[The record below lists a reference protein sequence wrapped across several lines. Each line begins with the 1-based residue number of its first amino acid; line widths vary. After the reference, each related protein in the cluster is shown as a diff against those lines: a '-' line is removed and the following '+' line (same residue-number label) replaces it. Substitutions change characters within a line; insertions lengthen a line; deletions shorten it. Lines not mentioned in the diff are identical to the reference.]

1 MSEITTL
8 VQTEGSALSDII
20 AEGVSMLL
28 CALGSLI
35 SAFVVGFFAAKIA
48 AGLAQRLRSNV
59 FNKVLSFSMEEIGGF
74 STASLITRST
84 NDVQMVQQTTVMTL
98 RLACFAPIM
107 GIGAVIKALRT
118 SVSLSWTI
126 GVALAVIVVIML
138 MSFFLVLPKF
148 KVLQEK
154 LDRINLIMKE
164 RLTGLLVIRA
174 FTTEKTETEN
184 TDI

>member
-1 MSEITTL
+1 MLRILKYLRKQEWLMICCSLLFIVGQVWLELKIPDYMSEITTL

-84 NDVQMVQQTTVMTL
+84 NDITQVQMVIAIGMQALL
-98 RLACFAPIM
+98 RAPIM
-107 GIGAVIKALRT
+107 AVWAVCKIAARAGNGPQLPGA
-118 SVSLSWTI
+118 
-126 GVALAVIVVIML
+126 
-138 MSFFLVLPKF
+138 
-148 KVLQEK
+148 Q
-154 LDRINLIMKE
+154 
-164 RLTGLLVIRA
+164 
-174 FTTEKTETEN
+174 
-184 TDI
+184 